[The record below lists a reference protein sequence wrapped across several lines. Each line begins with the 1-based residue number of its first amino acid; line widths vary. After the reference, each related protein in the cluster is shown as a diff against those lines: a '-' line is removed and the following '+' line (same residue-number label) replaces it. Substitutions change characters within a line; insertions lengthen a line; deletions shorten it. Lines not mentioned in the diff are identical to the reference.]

1 MLPVFSADSS
11 SHEEKSHTVVATETR
26 DVVTSAGGR
35 DDDSD
40 VEIDLE
46 SVEEGDQLN
55 SSDDKTEG
63 NNSTKQNFTK
73 SSKDPFTRGDG
84 ENIEETLHF
93 RLCEWTFKIKQPK
106 YWQVVYRMEVKI
118 RYYW

>member
-1 MLPVFSADSS
+1 M
-11 SHEEKSHTVVATETR
+11 VATETR

-63 NNSTKQNFTK
+63 KNSTNQKNFTK
-73 SSKDPFTRGDG
+73 SSKSPFTSS
-84 ENIEETLHF
+84 E
-93 RLCEWTFKIKQPK
+93 CEKRQRKLSLLLGVIGPLK
-106 YWQVVYRMEVKI
+106 
-118 RYYW
+118 

>member
-1 MLPVFSADSS
+1 MVS
-11 SHEEKSHTVVATETR
+11 TETR

-63 NNSTKQNFTK
+63 KNSTKKKNFTK
-73 SSKDPFTRGDG
+73 SCLSINAGSVEGHTQ
-84 ENIEETLHF
+84 TLSYAKE
-93 RLCEWTFKIKQPK
+93 LI
-106 YWQVVYRMEVKI
+106 
-118 RYYW
+118 

>member
-1 MLPVFSADSS
+1 MVS
-11 SHEEKSHTVVATETR
+11 TETR

-63 NNSTKQNFTK
+63 KNSTNHKNFTK
-73 SSKDPFTRGDG
+73 SSKFRANAK
-84 ENIEETLHF
+84 NIKEKF
-93 RLCEWTFKIKQPK
+93 RFDRC
-106 YWQVVYRMEVKI
+106 Y
-118 RYYW
+118 

>member
-1 MLPVFSADSS
+1 MLPIFFLADSS
-11 SHEEKSHTVVATETR
+11 SHEEKSHTVVSTETR

-63 NNSTKQNFTK
+63 KNSTKKKLYEIVSFYKCRFSGGYTQILSYAK
-73 SSKDPFTRGDG
+73 
-84 ENIEETLHF
+84 ELI
-93 RLCEWTFKIKQPK
+93 
-106 YWQVVYRMEVKI
+106 
-118 RYYW
+118 

>member
-1 MLPVFSADSS
+1 M
-11 SHEEKSHTVVATETR
+11 VATETR

-63 NNSTKQNFTK
+63 KNSTNQKNFTK
-73 SSKDPFTRGDG
+73 SSKSPFTASEYGRES
-84 ENIEETLHF
+84 ENDPRKKNYLPFASSID
-93 RLCEWTFKIKQPK
+93 
-106 YWQVVYRMEVKI
+106 V
-118 RYYW
+118 